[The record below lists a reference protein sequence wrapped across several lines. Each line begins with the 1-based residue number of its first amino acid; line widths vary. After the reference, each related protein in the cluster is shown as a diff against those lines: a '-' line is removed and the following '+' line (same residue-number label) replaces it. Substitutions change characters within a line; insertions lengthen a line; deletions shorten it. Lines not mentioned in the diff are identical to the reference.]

1 MFPSPPS
8 YQNTGRTVPYPAV
21 PLDSALCRIPERL

>member
-8 YQNTGRTVPYPAV
+8 SHTTGRTVPYPAV
-21 PLDSALCRIPERL
+21 PLDFAMCRIPERL